1 MPVYAGASGV
11 SGYIRLTL
19 SIYNSAGTLQNAT
32 AVVATVIL
40 PDGTTATPSITNSG
54 AGLYHFDYTPSSVGH
69 YGVYWVATGTNA
81 GTLEESFNVD
91 DLTIS
96 PPLPLSQ
103 VKSHLN
109 IVESSVVDD
118 DELRAY
124 ILAATG
130 LIEGVVGPLSRRTV
144 TAETHNGGRTTVL
157 LKQAPIISITSCLE
171 NGSAL
176 PSTSYSVDN
185 ESGVLTRT
193 SGYTV
198 YTWGGDVDF
207 ANFNNISV
215 TYVAGRSI
223 IPADLAHAV
232 LELVRHLWTT
242 QRGSIRRSGTD
253 DYVPG
258 SGFSMPNRVREM
270 LNRYQQ
276 VN

>member
-11 SGYIRLTL
+11 TGYIRLTL
-19 SIYNSAGTLQNAT
+19 SIYNTAGTLQNAT
-32 AVVATVIL
+32 AVVANVTL
-40 PDGTTATPSITNSG
+40 PDGTTYVPSVINDS
-54 AGLYHFDYTPSSVGH
+54 AGLYHFDYTPAQVGH
-69 YGVYWVATGTNA
+69 YGVYWVATGSNA

-118 DELRAY
+118 DELRAF

-130 LIEGVVGPLSRRTV
+130 LIEGVVGPLSRRPV
-144 TAETHNGGRTTVL
+144 TAEVHHGGRANVL
-157 LKQAPIISITSCLE
+157 LKQAPVLSVTGCRE
-171 NGSAL
+171 NGVTLS
-176 PSTSYSVDN
+176 SDNYSIDP
-185 ESGVLTRT
+185 ESGVLTRV
-193 SGYTV
+193 SGYLA
-198 YTWGGDVDF
+198 YTWYEG
-207 ANFNNISV
+207 FNNISV
-215 TYVAGRSI
+215 DYVAGRSI

-242 QRGSIRRSGTD
+242 QRGSVRRSGTD

-258 SGFSMPNRVREM
+258 AGFSMPNRVREM

>member
-1 MPVYAGASGV
+1 
-11 SGYIRLTL
+11 
-19 SIYNSAGTLQNAT
+19 
-32 AVVATVIL
+32 
-40 PDGTTATPSITNSG
+40 
-54 AGLYHFDYTPSSVGH
+54 
-69 YGVYWVATGTNA
+69 VYWVATGTNA

-176 PSTSYSVDN
+176 AATSYSVDN

-193 SGYTV
+193 SGYTA

>member
-1 MPVYAGASGV
+1 MPVYAGAAGV
-11 SGYIRLTL
+11 TGYIRLTL
-19 SIYNSAGTLQNAT
+19 SIYNTSGTLQNAT
-32 AVVATVIL
+32 AVAATVIL
-40 PDGTTATPSITNSG
+40 PDGTTYTPGVINDS
-54 AGLYHFDYTPSSVGH
+54 AGLYHFDYTPAQVGH

-109 IVESSVVDD
+109 IAESSVVDD
-118 DELRAY
+118 DELRAF
-124 ILAATG
+124 ILAAAG
-130 LIEGVVGPLSRRTV
+130 LVEGVVGPLSRRPV
-144 TAETHNGGRTTVL
+144 SAEVHNGGRSTVL
-157 LKQAPIISITSCLE
+157 LSQAP
-171 NGSAL
+171 
-176 PSTSYSVDN
+176 
-185 ESGVLTRT
+185 RT
-193 SGYTV
+193 SGFSA
-198 YTWGGDVDF
+198 YTWTEG
-207 ANFNNISV
+207 FNNVSV
-215 TYVAGRSI
+215 DYVAGRTS

-258 SGFSMPNRVREM
+258 AGFSMPNRVREM

>member
-1 MPVYAGASGV
+1 MPVYAGAAGV
-11 SGYIRLTL
+11 TGYIRLTL
-19 SIYNSAGTLQNAT
+19 SIYNTSGTLQNAT
-32 AVVATVIL
+32 AVAATVIL
-40 PDGTTATPSITNSG
+40 PDGTTYTPGVINDS
-54 AGLYHFDYTPSSVGH
+54 AGLYHFDYTPAQVGH

-109 IVESSVVDD
+109 IAESSVVDD
-118 DELRAY
+118 DELRAF
-124 ILAATG
+124 ILAAAG
-130 LIEGVVGPLSRRTV
+130 LVEGVVGPLSRRPV
-144 TAETHNGGRTTVL
+144 TAEVHHGGRSTVL
-157 LKQAPIISITSCLE
+157 LSQAPVVEVTGCRE
-171 NGSAL
+171 NGVTLDSG
-176 PSTSYSVDN
+176 SYYLDG

-193 SGYTV
+193 SGFSA
-198 YTWGGDVDF
+198 YTWTEG
-207 ANFNNISV
+207 FNNISV
-215 TYVAGRSI
+215 DYVAGRTS

-258 SGFSMPNRVREM
+258 AGFSMPNRVREM

>member
-11 SGYIRLTL
+11 TGYIRLTL
-19 SIYNSAGTLQNAT
+19 SIYNTSGTLQNAT
-32 AVVATVIL
+32 AVVANVTL
-40 PDGTTATPSITNSG
+40 PDGTTYVPSVINDS
-54 AGLYHFDYTPSSVGH
+54 AGQYHFDYTPAQVGH
-69 YGVYWVATGTNA
+69 YGVYWVATGANA

-109 IVESSVVDD
+109 IAESSIVDD
-118 DELRAY
+118 DELRAF
-124 ILAATG
+124 ILAAAG
-130 LIEGVVGPLSRRTV
+130 LIEGVVGPLSRRPV
-144 TAETHNGGRTTVL
+144 TAETHSGGRAAVL
-157 LKQAPIISITSCLE
+157 LKQAPVLEVTGCRE
-171 NGSAL
+171 NGVTLSAG
-176 PSTSYSVDN
+176 SYHLDA
-185 ESGVLTRT
+185 ESGVLTRS
-193 SGYTV
+193 SGFTA
-198 YTWGGDVDF
+198 YTWSEG
-207 ANFNNISV
+207 FNNISV
-215 TYVAGRSI
+215 DYVAGRSI

-253 DYVPG
+253 DYLPG

>member
-1 MPVYAGASGV
+1 MPVYAGAAGV
-11 SGYIRLTL
+11 TGYIRLTL
-19 SIYNSAGTLQNAT
+19 SIYNTSGTLQNAT
-32 AVVATVIL
+32 AVTATVIL
-40 PDGTTATPSITNSG
+40 PDGSTYTPGVINDS
-54 AGLYHFDYTPSSVGH
+54 AGQYHFDYTPAQVGH
-69 YGVYWVATGTNA
+69 YGVYWVATGANA

-109 IVESSVVDD
+109 IAEASVVDD
-118 DELRAY
+118 DELRAF
-124 ILAATG
+124 ILAAAG
-130 LIEGVVGPLSRRTV
+130 LIEGVVGPLSRRPV
-144 TAETHNGGRTTVL
+144 TGETHNGGRGTVL
-157 LKQAPIISITSCLE
+157 LKQAPVVEVTGCTE
-171 NGSAL
+171 NGVTLSAG
-176 PSTSYSVDN
+176 SYSLDG

-193 SGYTV
+193 SGFSA
-198 YTWGGDVDF
+198 YTWSEGYNNVSVD
-207 ANFNNISV
+207 
-215 TYVAGRSI
+215 YVAGRTS

-242 QRGSIRRSGTD
+242 QRGSVRRSGTD
-253 DYVPG
+253 DYLPG

>member
-11 SGYIRLTL
+11 TGYIRLTL
-19 SIYNSAGTLQNAT
+19 SIYNTAGTLQNAT
-32 AVVATVIL
+32 DVVANVTL
-40 PDGTTATPSITNSG
+40 PDGTTYVPSVINDS
-54 AGLYHFDYTPSSVGH
+54 AGLYHFDYTPAQVGH

-130 LIEGVVGPLSRRTV
+130 LIEGVVGPLSRRPV
-144 TAETHNGGRTTVL
+144 SAEVHHGGRRSVL
-157 LKQAPIISITSCLE
+157 LKQAPVLQVTGCRE
-171 NGSAL
+171 NGVTLDSG
-176 PSTSYSVDN
+176 SYYVDP

-193 SGYTV
+193 SGFLA
-198 YTWGGDVDF
+198 YTWYEG
-207 ANFNNISV
+207 FNNISV
-215 TYVAGRSI
+215 DYVAGRSI

>member
-40 PDGTTATPSITNSG
+40 PDGTTYVPGVVNDS
-54 AGLYHFDYTPSSVGH
+54 AGLYHFDYTPAQVGH

-118 DELRAY
+118 DELRLLFQE
-124 ILAATG
+124 LAQGEAAAVVQVSKSLVETQV
-130 LIEGVVGPLSRRTV
+130 IEHDIV
-144 TAETHNGGRTTVL
+144 
-157 LKQAPIISITSCLE
+157 
-171 NGSAL
+171 
-176 PSTSYSVDN
+176 
-185 ESGVLTRT
+185 
-193 SGYTV
+193 
-198 YTWGGDVDF
+198 F
-207 ANFNNISV
+207 
-215 TYVAGRSI
+215 
-223 IPADLAHAV
+223 
-232 LELVRHLWTT
+232 
-242 QRGSIRRSGTD
+242 
-253 DYVPG
+253 
-258 SGFSMPNRVREM
+258 
-270 LNRYQQ
+270 
-276 VN
+276 